1 MRTRA
6 HARTPPHTCRHG
18 GAHVGDEEGGAS
30 PAAAPPRKLP
40 RAVRDDRRQ
49 SDRFPLCCVE
59 MASALLRAVLVT
71 GLLSV
76 LTRQQTEESFP
87 DRAAVQRI
95 PEASA
100 EWRRTGPPGNQGGR
114 LPEDELNEAR
124 RENVVTEDDE
134 NFQEAEDRELRHEFC
149 RADVLAELSV
159 AVCASA
165 FEQKMATMEAD
176 ARCVVDNVIRP
187 YDRLSVCLE
196 KLSRRSG
203 CFYPNAAVQSAFLRV
218 HSAFFGRCADPGRE
232 RRPEDAPG
240 GAVAVLTLAP
250 VALIPPL
257 VYAVAR
263 RSGRR

>member
-1 MRTRA
+1 
-6 HARTPPHTCRHG
+6 
-18 GAHVGDEEGGAS
+18 
-30 PAAAPPRKLP
+30 
-40 RAVRDDRRQ
+40 
-49 SDRFPLCCVE
+49 
-59 MASALLRAVLVT
+59 MASALLPAVLVT

-87 DRAAVQRI
+87 DQTTVRRI
-95 PEASA
+95 PEATA
-100 EWRRTGPPGNQGGR
+100 EWHRTDPPGKQGGR
-114 LPEDELNEAR
+114 LPEDELNQVQ

-149 RADVLAELSV
+149 RADVLADLSV

-176 ARCVVDNVIRP
+176 ARCVVDDIIGP
-187 YDRLSVCLE
+187 YNQLSVCLE
-196 KLSRRSG
+196 QLSDRSG
-203 CFYPNAAVQSAFLRV
+203 CFYPNAAVHSAFLRV
-218 HSAFFGRCADPGRE
+218 HSAFFGRCADRGRE

>member
-71 GLLSV
+71 
-76 LTRQQTEESFP
+76 
-87 DRAAVQRI
+87 A
-95 PEASA
+95 
-100 EWRRTGPPGNQGGR
+100 GNQGGR